1 MKDKI
6 ILNEKELEEVNEI
19 IRLFREN
26 ENKAEVSKFDEP
38 IQRLFVLF
46 GTTEF
51 PELKEL
57 IRPYFTNK
65 KLFYLYCEL
74 IADFKNHVEGVKL

>member
-6 ILNEKELEEVNEI
+6 ILNKKELEEVNEI
-19 IRLFREN
+19 IRLFKEN

-46 GTTEF
+46 STTEF

-57 IRPYFTNK
+57 LHPYFSNK
-65 KLFYLYCEL
+65 KLFYFYWEL
-74 IADFKNHVEGVKL
+74 ITDFKNHVEGVKL